1 MPRDCN
7 SSAMPRTVVIPE
19 RLMSSTMPRRSAA
32 CWAAL
37 ALMDATASVLP
48 TCLPWSARAPLGLP
62 SFTPRAFG
70 AAIALLV
77 RSPIKPAS
85 NSATAAICVSR
96 SRPIGPAGTL
106 GRSQKTRS
114 TSLATRDRSRS
125 TLRVRR
131 SNFANT
137 SLALMVLA
145 CARAAASLGRSDRRP
160 LSVLTYSA
168 ATVQRPPFR

>member
-62 SFTPRAFG
+62 SFTPRTFG

-77 RSPIKPAS
+77 RTDQARLQLRYSGHLRKQEPS
-85 NSATAAICVSR
+85 HR
-96 SRPIGPAGTL
+96 SSGDIGKVAED
-106 GRSQKTRS
+106 K
-114 TSLATRDRSRS
+114 
-125 TLRVRR
+125 VH
-131 SNFANT
+131 
-137 SLALMVLA
+137 V
-145 CARAAASLGRSDRRP
+145 ARHEGP
-160 LSVLTYSA
+160 
-168 ATVQRPPFR
+168 